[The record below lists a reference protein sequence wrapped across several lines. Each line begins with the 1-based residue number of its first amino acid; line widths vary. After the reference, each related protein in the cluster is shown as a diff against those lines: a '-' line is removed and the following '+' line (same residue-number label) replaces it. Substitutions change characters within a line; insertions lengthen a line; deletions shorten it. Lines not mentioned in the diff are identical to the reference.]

1 MIPAYRSRACNVRQ
15 AVRARAADRQTIPKW
30 HGFFPHGEALA
41 HAEKPRAQAGHYSRL
56 YFPPTAPG
64 SIAFLSS
71 ALYVSP
77 MSFVG
82 LQEHLR
88 KELRRRID
96 ASELTGMEL
105 ARRTGFTQA
114 HISNFLN
121 RKRGLKLSAL
131 DRMLK
136 AIGLSVYDLLN
147 PHELVRFA
155 AVPPGS
161 DQEYADVPVVKAV
174 IAGSSPV
181 IVNEEVEELM
191 KFPRSFLSRLRA
203 DLSLPARKTW
213 TRFVLVRADPRDA
226 AAMWPRFGAGA
237 ALLVDRHYTSLRP
250 YRKNERNLYAVRHK
264 ESLAFRYVEASER
277 HLVLRSH
284 NPDSSVDVLPLEESQ
299 SAGDLLVGRIAH
311 AAMEL

>member
-1 MIPAYRSRACNVRQ
+1 
-15 AVRARAADRQTIPKW
+15 
-30 HGFFPHGEALA
+30 
-41 HAEKPRAQAGHYSRL
+41 
-56 YFPPTAPG
+56 
-64 SIAFLSS
+64 
-71 ALYVSP
+71 

-136 AIGLSVYDLLN
+136 AIGLTVYDLLN

-161 DQEYADVPVVKAV
+161 DEDYADVPLVKAV
-174 IAGSSPV
+174 TAGSSPV
-181 IVNEEVEELM
+181 IVNEEVEELV
-191 KFPRSFLSRLRA
+191 KFRRSFLSRLRA
-203 DLSLPARKTW
+203 DLAQPTRKSW
-213 TRFVLVRADPRDA
+213 TRFVLVRADQRETA
-226 AAMWPRFGAGA
+226 SMWPRLGPGST
-237 ALLVDRHYTSLRP
+237 LLLDRHYTSLKP
-250 YRKNERNLYAVRHK
+250 YRKSDRNLYAVRRNQ
-264 ESLAFRYVEASER
+264 SLVVRYVEQGER

-284 NPDSSVDVLPLEESQ
+284 NPDASVDVLPLEGSETP
-299 SAGDLLVGRIAH
+299 GDLLVGRVAH
-311 AAMEL
+311 VAMEA